1 MRTGAGLVRRLGSGL
16 GLRLPV
22 TEVAPELGSLRSLRT
37 ETGLVMR
44 TEARATRLVLRS
56 EAGLDLRL
64 PVASELGSPRR
75 LGSGLPLR
83 VWEASRIAIHEP
95 SLYGLS
101 LRPELGLGLGLGLG
115 LTLRLGPR
123 LGLGLRLRLGLG
135 LRLRLRLE
143 LGLRLRLRLGLPTRG
158 VPEPPALS
166 SARVISRLRKY
177 PSSRRGLGLGR
188 GLGLAASGWD
198 R

>member
-1 MRTGAGLVRRLGSGL
+1 
-16 GLRLPV
+16 
-22 TEVAPELGSLRSLRT
+22 
-37 ETGLVMR
+37 MR

-64 PVASELGSPRR
+64 PVTEVAPEPGSPRR

-83 VWEASRIAIHEP
+83 VWEASRLEIHEP

-101 LRPELGLGLGLGLG
+101 LRPELGLGLGLRLG
-115 LTLRLGPR
+115 LTLRLGPGLGLR
-123 LGLGLRLRLGLG
+123 LGLGLGLLLRLGLGLGLRLRLRLELGRWLRLGLGLG

-143 LGLRLRLRLGLPTRG
+143 LGLWLQLRLGLPTRG

-166 SARVISRLRKY
+166 SARVVSRLRRS
-177 PSSRRGLGLGR
+177 PSSRRGLGRVRGR
-188 GLGLAASGWD
+188 GLAASGWD